1 MYKLYH
7 VVLDNNVIFE
17 IPAESQKEAL
27 RKALYPTN
35 VVDICVI
42 PITEAVQINEEE
54 LEYNHAIGNVSYI
67 IHHMVDNDGEYF
79 TIEMDELTTEQD
91 EIDYD
96 SIVDIRIKLES
107 PMDFAYDSID
117 EVKKAIAKAIDD
129 VKDIYDYADYAMGY

>member
-7 VVLDNNVIFE
+7 IVLDNGIIFE
-17 IPAESQKEAL
+17 VPAERQEEAL

-35 VVDICVI
+35 IVAIHAM
-42 PITEAVQINEEE
+42 PITEAVQLDEKE
-54 LEYNHAIGNVSYI
+54 LEYSHAIGNVSYI

-79 TIEMDELTTEQD
+79 TIEVDELTTEQD

-96 SIVDIRIKLES
+96 SVADIRIKLSS
-107 PMDFAYDSID
+107 PDCLAYGSMD

-129 VKDIYDYADYAMGY
+129 VKDIYDYAMGY

>member
-1 MYKLYH
+1 MYNLYH
-7 VVLDNNVIFE
+7 IILDNGVIFE

-35 VVDICVI
+35 VVDIRVM
-42 PITEAVQINEEE
+42 PITKGVQLDETE
-54 LEYNHAIGNVSYI
+54 LKYSHAIGDITYI
-67 IHHMVDNDGEYF
+67 VHHMVDDDGCYY
-79 TIEMDELTTEQD
+79 ELSLGQATERQD

-107 PMDFAYDSID
+107 PMDFAYGTMD

-129 VKDIYDYADYAMGY
+129 VKDIYDYAMGY

>member
-1 MYKLYH
+1 MYNLYH
-7 VVLDNNVIFE
+7 ICLDNNVILE
-17 IPAESQKEAL
+17 VPAESRREAL

-35 VVDICVI
+35 VVDIRVL

-67 IHHMVDNDGEYF
+67 IHHMVDDDGCYY
-79 TIEMDELTTEQD
+79 TIEVGELTTEQD

-96 SIVDIRIKLES
+96 SVADIRIKLSS
-107 PMDFAYDSID
+107 PDCLAYGSMD

-129 VKDIYDYADYAMGY
+129 VKDIYDYAMGY

>member
-7 VVLDNNVIFE
+7 IVLNNNVIFE
-17 IPAESQKEAL
+17 IPAERQEEAL
-27 RKALYPTN
+27 RKALFPTN
-35 VVDICVI
+35 IVAIHAM
-42 PITEAVQINEEE
+42 PITEAVQLDEEE
-54 LEYNHAIGNVSYI
+54 LEYSHAIGNVSYI

-107 PMDFAYDSID
+107 PMDFAYGSMD

-129 VKDIYDYADYAMGY
+129 ANDIYDYAMGY